1 MAWFGGVGGRASQA
15 TTGATASR
23 WTACLRQTVRM
34 DAWIGVVGT
43 LLGGGVAYLNGTR
56 DRKLEAR
63 RDQEKR
69 VTEVAGELLQ
79 IVDARERYVHGYLE
93 VVGEFPHDGTPDG
106 EEDPARKT
114 LALLEL
120 YAPAPVTTAAREYV
134 DLMDKWEAGW
144 TWEATGNDVRAAR
157 ERYISALRAFIGS
170 DNPA

>member
-1 MAWFGGVGGRASQA
+1 
-15 TTGATASR
+15 
-23 WTACLRQTVRM
+23 M

-43 LLGGGVAYLNGTR
+43 LLGAVVGGGVAYLNGTR

-134 DLMDKWEAGW
+134 EVTVNGHVAEP
-144 TWEATGNDVRAAR
+144 TASPSPSPSASATPSARATA
-157 ERYISALRAFIGS
+157 SASASSSPTQGR
-170 DNPA
+170 